1 MTHPIILF
9 DVQFTVFIQYKSS
22 EKDKNS
28 INKFEIIIFNIIKNI
43 SKQPQDGVVNKLILN
58 KLI

>member
-9 DVQFTVFIQYKSS
+9 DVMQNFVQYKLS

-28 INKFEIIIFNIIKNI
+28 INKFEIIILNIIRNI
-43 SKQPQDGVVNKLILN
+43 SKQPQDGVVKKLIRRS
-58 KLI
+58 

>member
-9 DVQFTVFIQYKSS
+9 DVMQNFVQYKLS

-28 INKFEIIIFNIIKNI
+28 INKFEIIILNIIRNI
-43 SKQPQDGVVNKLILN
+43 SKQPQDGVVKKLNMSL
-58 KLI
+58 K